1 MLHSALLELRTVGV
15 AACQLSNDEQ
25 EVIRVP
31 VQPAGTSTSTS
42 SSAGCLAG
50 AHSSWGV
57 MQVLQQPGGG
67 GAGKGGRLNGILSLP
82 LYTFLK
88 GLPRRSQSA
97 VLGGNSPA
105 VALVPEKALTQLVP
119 IATSASGGLFL
130 LIS

>member
-1 MLHSALLELRTVGV
+1 MPGR
-15 AACQLSNDEQ
+15 CPQQLGSN
-25 EVIRVP
+25 
-31 VQPAGTSTSTS
+31 AGT
-42 SSAGCLAG
+42 AA
-50 AHSSWGV
+50 AR
-57 MQVLQQPGGG
+57 GG